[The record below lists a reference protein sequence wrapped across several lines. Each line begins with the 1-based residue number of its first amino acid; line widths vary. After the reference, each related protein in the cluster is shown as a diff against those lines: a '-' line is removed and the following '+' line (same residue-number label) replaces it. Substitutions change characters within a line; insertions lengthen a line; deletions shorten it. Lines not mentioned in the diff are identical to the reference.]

1 MDCSISL
8 PLATEEQFDRTK
20 VIPSTTCSSIEEHSR
35 SHQLKSTNV
44 HNEFDIVPSIST
56 APREQQSLFADDD
69 NMSHVLSNDVQTAQ
83 SYDVLDSESDSSD
96 NDTVSQKSD
105 TTVSSSYSEDD
116 DFYNDADYSDESEV
130 ETEVTSTF
138 NLSSN
143 VLIIIKSIFKY
154 A

>member
-8 PLATEEQFDRTK
+8 PVATEEQADRTK
-20 VIPSTTCSSIEEHSR
+20 LIPSTKCSSIEEHSK

-44 HNEFDIVPSIST
+44 HNEFDVVPIIST
-56 APREQQSLFADDD
+56 GPREQQSLFANDD
-69 NMSHVLSNDVQTAQ
+69 NTSHVLSNDVQTVQ
-83 SYDVLDSESDSSD
+83 SYDILDSESDSSD

-116 DFYNDADYSDESEV
+116 DFYNDDDYSDESEV

-138 NLSSN
+138 YL
-143 VLIIIKSIFKY
+143 
-154 A
+154 